1 MKITVL
7 DSATLGRDLD
17 LGPLSQ
23 LGETEI
29 YKTTLPDEVA
39 CRIEESDVVIINK
52 VKLGSHNLRGAKN
65 LKLICIAATGYD
77 NVDIAYCREN
87 GIAVCN
93 VKGYSTNSVSQ
104 LTVLMA
110 LNLITKLPE
119 YTRSVEDLSYT
130 KSGLQNRLEPV
141 YHEIAG
147 KTWGIVGFGD
157 IGKKVAQVAQAL
169 GCRVLVCRRN
179 PHPGDGS
186 TDIDT
191 LCRQSDIISLHTPL
205 NDSTRN
211 LIDKTRINTM
221 KKDVIIINVARGAVT
236 DEAAVAHAL
245 KEGKIGGFGC
255 DVYSV
260 EPFPTD
266 HPFCS
271 VMHMDNVCLTPHMAW
286 GAYESR
292 SRCLGE
298 IIENI
303 KTFFAGGIRNR
314 LDLM

>member
-17 LGPLSQ
+17 LAPLSQ

-29 YKTTLPDEVA
+29 YKTTLPDEVE
-39 CRIEESDVVIINK
+39 CRIKESDVVIINK
-52 VKLGSHNLRGAKN
+52 VKLGSHNLPGAKN

-77 NVDIAYCREN
+77 NVDIAYCQKN

-110 LNLITKLPE
+110 LSLITKLPE

-130 KSGLQNRLEPV
+130 KSGVQNRLEPV

-157 IGKKVAQVAQAL
+157 IGKKVAQIAQAL
-169 GCRVLVCRRN
+169 GCKVLICRRN
-179 PHPGDGS
+179 PQPDDGC

-191 LCRQSDIISLHTPL
+191 ICRQSDIISLHTPL

-211 LIDKTRINTM
+211 LIDETRISTM

-236 DEAAVAHAL
+236 DETAVSNAL

-255 DVYSV
+255 DVYSA
-260 EPFPTD
+260 EPFPAD
-266 HPFCS
+266 HPFTE

-292 SRCLGE
+292 NRCLGE

-303 KTFFAGGIRNR
+303 KTFFGGGIRNR
-314 LDLM
+314 IDLM